1 MRSAT
6 DFLPSYIRQF
16 INLVNTLSPNF
27 ASGKTSRLTAA
38 RRRDMTGSLLRTL
51 GAVFRTALATVF
63 DALGV
68 ERAADDVI
76 PHSRQIFHS
85 TAADQDDRMLL
96 QVVALPGNVAR
107 DLEPVGQAHARHL
120 AQGGIRLLRRS
131 RVDARAHPAL
141 LRASFHRWNLVACH
155 LRPPRIADQLVYRRH
170 RYDPIKHDN

>member
-38 RRRDMTGSLLRTL
+38 RRRDMTDSLLRPL
-51 GAVFRTALATVF
+51 GAVFRTALAAVF
-63 DALGV
+63 DPLGV

-76 PHSRQIFHS
+76 PHTRKILDP
-85 TAADQDDRMLL
+85 AAPDQDDRMLL
-96 QVVALPGNVAR
+96 QVVALARNVAR

-120 AQGGIRLLRRS
+120 AQRGIGLFRCG

-141 LRASFHRWNLVACH
+141 LR
-155 LRPPRIADQLVYRRH
+155 
-170 RYDPIKHDN
+170 